1 MTTDEKIAALRDLMN
16 ERGIDMYLIPTD
28 DFHSS
33 EYVGEH
39 FKARSFMTGFT
50 GSAGTAVITQK
61 EAHLWAD
68 GRYFVQAAHQ
78 IEGSEV
84 ILERIGEPGVPEVD
98 EFIEKNFLP
107 GGCLGFDGR
116 CVAAKKAAKYFDI
129 AREKGGD
136 LYTTE
141 DLVDLIW
148 EDRPELPQAT
158 TWVLEDEYSGETMQ
172 SKIYRIREKMKK
184 KKADAH
190 LISSLYDIAY
200 ILNIRGND
208 IENVPVF
215 LSFLIITD
223 ETIILFADTTN
234 WPEEVMSYLD
244 DNKVKLY
251 PYNMVYHYMQS
262 ADMADKSVLMDQDVI
277 NYNLV
282 KALPGSAKIIDG
294 KNPSELMRAI
304 KNDTEI
310 KNTHIAHV
318 KDGVACTK
326 AIKYIKENI
335 GKVPMTEI
343 TASDYYEARRREQE
357 NFVDLS
363 FGTISAYGPNAAMM
377 HYSAKPGSEATL
389 EPKGFLLVDSGAH
402 YLEGTTD
409 ITRTIALGELTQQMK
424 EYYTVVLRCHLRLMA
439 ANFPKGVTGANLD
452 VLSRGPVWDM
462 GLDYRCGTGHGVGH
476 ILNVHEGPNSFR
488 WRVAQGT
495 NAAELVPGMITT
507 DEPGLYIEDGFG
519 IRIENELLCVAGETT
534 EYGDFRHF
542 EAITYCPIDLDPV
555 IPEMLTEAEK
565 KTLNDYH
572 EMVRKTLAPYLT
584 DEENKWLAKETRNI

>member
-1 MTTDEKIAALRDLMN
+1 MTTNEKIAALRDLMK

-50 GSAGTAVITQK
+50 GSAGTAVITLK

-68 GRYFVQAAHQ
+68 GRYFVQAAKQ
-78 IEGSEV
+78 IADSEV

-98 EFIEKNFLP
+98 EFIEQNFVD

-116 CVAAKKAAKYFDI
+116 CVSAKNAAKYFDI
-129 AREKGGD
+129 ATKKGGE
-136 LYTTE
+136 LATTE

-148 EDRPELPQAT
+148 TDRPVLPKAT
-158 TWVLEDEYSGETMQ
+158 TWLLEDQFSGETMD
-172 SKIYRIREKMKK
+172 SKIARIREEMKK
-184 KKADAH
+184 KGADAH
-190 LISSLYDIAY
+190 LLTALYDIAY
-200 ILNIRGND
+200 TLNIRGND
-208 IENVPVF
+208 IANVPVF

-223 ETIILFADTTN
+223 ESVILFTDTTN
-234 WPEEVMSYLD
+234 WPAEVMGYLND
-244 DNKVKLY
+244 KGVKLY
-251 PYNMVYHYMQS
+251 PYDMIYHYLQS
-262 ADMADKSVLMDQDVI
+262 ADMADRRVLLDQSIV
-277 NYNLV
+277 NYNML
-282 KALPGSAKIIDG
+282 KALEGSAKIIDG

-304 KNDTEI
+304 KNETEI
-310 KNTHIAHV
+310 KNTKWAHV

-326 AIKYIKENI
+326 AIKWIKENV

-343 TASDYYEARRREQE
+343 TASDYYEARRKEQE

-377 HYSAKPGSEATL
+377 HYSAKAGSEATL
-389 EPKGFLLVDSGAH
+389 KPEGFLLVDSGAH
-402 YLEGTTD
+402 FLEGTTD

-424 EYYTVVLRCHLRLMA
+424 EYYTVVLRCHLRLLA

-452 VLSRGPVWDM
+452 ILSRGPVWDM

-476 ILNVHEGPNSFR
+476 ILNVHEGPNRFH
-488 WRVAQGT
+488 WRVLQGQ
-495 NAAELVPGMITT
+495 NSAEIQPGMITT

-555 IPEMLTEAEK
+555 IPEMMTEAEK
-565 KTLNDYH
+565 KTLNEYH
-572 EMVRKTLAPYLT
+572 AMVRETLKPYLSV
-584 DEENKWLAKETRNI
+584 EEYAWLEKETREI

>member
-1 MTTDEKIAALRDLMN
+1 MTTNEKIAKLRDLMN
-16 ERGIDMYLIPTD
+16 ERGIDLYLVPTD

-39 FKARSFMTGFT
+39 FKERSFITGFT
-50 GSAGTAVITQK
+50 GSAGTAVITK
-61 EAHLWAD
+61 TEAHLWAD
-68 GRYFVQAAHQ
+68 GRYFVQAARQ
-78 IEGSEV
+78 IADSEV
-84 ILERIGEPGVPEVD
+84 ILERMGEPNVPEVT
-98 EFIEKNFLP
+98 EFIEKNFP
-107 GGCLGFDGR
+107 EGGCLGFDGR
-116 CVAAKKAAKYFDI
+116 CVSANNATKYLEI
-129 AREKGGD
+129 AQDKQGD

-141 DLVDLIW
+141 DLIDMIW
-148 EDRPELPQAT
+148 EDRPELPKAT
-158 TWVLEDEYSGETMQ
+158 TWVLEDQYSGETMQ
-172 SKIYRIREKMKK
+172 SKIYRIRQAMKK
-184 KKADAH
+184 KKCHAH
-190 LISSLYDIAY
+190 LVTSLYDIAY
-200 ILNIRGND
+200 ILNVRGDD

-215 LSFLIITD
+215 LSFLLITD
-223 ETIILFADTTN
+223 DSIIIFTNTEN
-234 WPEEVMSYLD
+234 WPAEVLAYLN
-244 DNKVKLY
+244 DNGVKLY
-251 PYNMVYHYMQS
+251 PYDMVYHYLKS
-262 ADMADKSVLMDQDVI
+262 VDLADKTILIDQDIV

-282 KALPGSAKIIDG
+282 KSLPGSAKIVDG

-304 KNDTEI
+304 KNETEM
-310 KNTHIAHV
+310 KNTRLAHI

-326 AIKYIKENI
+326 AIKYVKENV

-343 TASDYYEARRREQE
+343 TASDYFEARRREQE

-363 FGTISAYGPNAAMM
+363 FDTISAYGPNAAMM

-409 ITRTIALGELTQQMK
+409 ITRTIALGQLTDQMK

-476 ILNVHEGPNSFR
+476 ILNVHEGPNNFR
-488 WRVAQGT
+488 WRVPKGT

-542 EAITYCPIDLDPV
+542 ETITYCPIDLDPV

-565 KTLNDYH
+565 RTLNEYH
-572 EMVRKTLAPYLT
+572 AMVRKTLKPYLS
-584 DEENKWLAKETRNI
+584 DEEYAWLVKETRDI

>member
-1 MTTDEKIAALRDLMN
+1 MTTNEKIEKLRELMR
-16 ERGIDMYLIPTD
+16 ERGIDLYLIPTD

-39 FKARSFMTGFT
+39 FKERSFITGFT
-50 GSAGTAVITQK
+50 GSAGTAVITLT

-68 GRYFVQAAHQ
+68 GRYFVQAAKQ
-78 IEGSEV
+78 IKDSEI
-84 ILERIGEPGVPEVD
+84 ILERIGEPGVPEVE
-98 EFIEKNFLP
+98 EFIEKNFP
-107 GGCLGFDGR
+107 SGGCLGFDGR
-116 CVAAKKAAKYFDI
+116 CVSAKNAAKYFDI
-129 AREKGGD
+129 AQNMGGE
-136 LYTTE
+136 LFTTE
-141 DLVDLIW
+141 DLVDIIW
-148 EDRPELPQAT
+148 EDRPALPKAT
-158 TWVLEDEYSGETMQ
+158 TWVLKDEFSGESMGA
-172 SKIYRIREKMKK
+172 KVYRIREKMKK

-190 LISSLYDIAY
+190 LVTSLYDIAY
-200 ILNIRGND
+200 ILNLRGDD

-215 LSFLIITD
+215 LSFLIITLD
-223 ETIILFADTTN
+223 SVILFTDTTN
-234 WPEEVMSYLD
+234 WPEEAMSYLN
-244 DNKVKLY
+244 DNSVKLY
-251 PYNMVYHYMQS
+251 PYDMVYHYMQS
-262 ADMADKSVLMDQDVI
+262 ADMANRHILLDESIV

-282 KALPGSAKIIDG
+282 KSLKGSATIIDG

-304 KNDTEI
+304 KNETEI
-310 KNTHIAHV
+310 KNTKWAHV

-343 TASDYYEARRREQE
+343 TVSDYYEARRREQE

-363 FGTISAYGPNAAMM
+363 FDTISAYGGNAAMM
-377 HYSAKPGSEATL
+377 HYSAKLGSEATL
-389 EPKGFLLVDSGAH
+389 KPEGFLLVDSGAH
-402 YLEGTTD
+402 FLEGTTD
-409 ITRTIALGELTQQMK
+409 ITRTIALGPLTDQMK

-439 ANFPKGVTGANLD
+439 AHFPKGVTGANLD

-476 ILNVHEGPNSFR
+476 ILNVHEGPNNFR
-488 WRVAQGT
+488 WKVAKGQ

-572 EMVRKTLAPYLT
+572 KMVRDTLQPYLT
-584 DEENKWLAKETRNI
+584 DEENEWLAKETRDI

>member
-1 MTTDEKIAALRDLMN
+1 MTTNEKIAALRNLMK
-16 ERGIDMYLIPTD
+16 EREIDMYLIPTD

-39 FKARSFMTGFT
+39 FKARSFITGFT
-50 GSAGTAVITQK
+50 GSAGTAVITME

-68 GRYFVQAAHQ
+68 GRYFVQAAKQ
-78 IEGSEV
+78 IAGSEV
-84 ILERIGEPGVPEVD
+84 ILERIGEPGVPEVE
-98 EFIEKNFLP
+98 EFIEKNFKD
-107 GGCLGFDGR
+107 GGRLGFDGR
-116 CVAAKKAAKYFDI
+116 CVSAKNAAKYFDI
-129 AREKGGD
+129 AREKGGE
-136 LYTTE
+136 LATTE

-148 EDRPELPQAT
+148 EDRPALPKAT
-158 TWVLEDEYSGETMQ
+158 TWVLADEFSGESMQ
-172 SKIYRIREKMKK
+172 AKIYRIREKMKK

-190 LISSLYDIAY
+190 LVSSLYDIAY

-215 LSFLIITD
+215 LSFLLITD
-223 ETIILFADTTN
+223 DSIILFTDTTN
-234 WPEEVMSYLD
+234 WPEEVMSYLN
-244 DNKVKLY
+244 DNSVKLY
-251 PYNMVYHYMQS
+251 PYDMIYHYLQS
-262 ADMADKSVLMDQDVI
+262 ADLADRRVLLDQSIV
-277 NYNLV
+277 NYNMI
-282 KALPGSAKIIDG
+282 KALEGSAKIVDD
-294 KNPSELMRAI
+294 KNPSELMRAV
-304 KNDTEI
+304 KNETEI
-310 KNTHIAHV
+310 KNTRLAHL

-335 GKVPMTEI
+335 GKKTMTEI
-343 TASDYYEARRREQE
+343 DVADYYEARRREQE

-363 FGTISAYGPNAAMM
+363 FDTIAAYGPNAAMM

-389 EPKGFLLVDSGAH
+389 KPEGFLLVDSGAH
-402 YLEGTTD
+402 FLEGTTD

-424 EYYTVVLRCHLRLMA
+424 EYYTVVLRCHLRLLA

-476 ILNVHEGPNSFR
+476 VLNVHEGPNRFH
-488 WRVAQGT
+488 WRVLKGQ
-495 NAAELVPGMITT
+495 NSAEIVPGMITT

-542 EAITYCPIDLDPV
+542 ESITYCPIDLDPV
-555 IPEMLTEAEK
+555 IPEMMTEAEK
-565 KTLNDYH
+565 KTLNEYH
-572 EMVRKTLAPYLT
+572 AMVREKLRPYLS
-584 DEENKWLAKETRNI
+584 EEEYAWLEKETRDI

>member
-1 MTTDEKIAALRDLMN
+1 MTTNEKIAKLRDLMN
-16 ERGIDMYLIPTD
+16 ERGIDLYLIPTD

-39 FKARSFMTGFT
+39 FKERSFMTGFT
-50 GSAGTAVITQK
+50 GSAGTAVITK
-61 EAHLWAD
+61 TEAHLWAD
-68 GRYFVQAAHQ
+68 GRYFVQAAKQ
-78 IEGSEV
+78 IADSEV
-84 ILERIGEPGVPEVD
+84 ILERMGEPKVPEVD
-98 EFIEKNFLP
+98 EFIEKNFP
-107 GGCLGFDGR
+107 AGGCLGFDGR
-116 CVAAKKAAKYFDI
+116 CVAAKKALKYEEIAK
-129 AREKGGD
+129 EKGGE

-141 DLVDLIW
+141 DLVDIIW
-148 EDRPELPQAT
+148 EDRPALPKAT
-158 TWVLEDEYSGETMQ
+158 TWVLADEFSGESMQ
-172 SKIYRIREKMKK
+172 AKIYRIREKMKK

-190 LISSLYDIAY
+190 LVTCLYDIAY
-200 ILNIRGND
+200 ILNLRGDD

-215 LSFLIITD
+215 LSFLLITD
-223 ETIILFADTTN
+223 DSVILFTDTTN
-234 WPEEVMSYLD
+234 WPEEAMSYL
-244 DNKVKLY
+244 NENSVKLY
-251 PYNMVYHYMQS
+251 PYDMVYHYMQS
-262 ADMADKSVLMDQDVI
+262 ADLADKRVLLDQDIV
-277 NYNLV
+277 NYNIV
-282 KALPGSAKIIDG
+282 SALKGSAIIIDD
-294 KNPSELMRAI
+294 KNPSELMRAV

-310 KNTHIAHV
+310 KNTRWAHV

-363 FGTISAYGPNAAMM
+363 FDTISAYGPNAAMM

-389 EPKGFLLVDSGAH
+389 KPEGFLLVDSGAH
-402 YLEGTTD
+402 FLEGTTD

-488 WRVAQGT
+488 WRVAKGQ

-572 EMVRKTLAPYLT
+572 EMVRNTLKPYLT
-584 DEENKWLAKETRNI
+584 EEEYNWLVKETRAI

>member
-1 MTTDEKIAALRDLMN
+1 MTTNEKIAALRDLMK

-50 GSAGTAVITQK
+50 GSAGTAVITLK

-68 GRYFVQAAHQ
+68 GRYFVQAAKQ
-78 IEGSEV
+78 IADSEV
-84 ILERIGEPGVPEVD
+84 ILERIGEPGVPEVE
-98 EFIEKNFLP
+98 EFIEQNFVD

-116 CVAAKKAAKYFDI
+116 CVSAKNAAKYFEI
-129 AREKGGD
+129 AQKKGGE
-136 LYTTE
+136 LYTKE
-141 DLVDLIW
+141 DLVDKIW
-148 EDRPELPQAT
+148 TERPALPKAT
-158 TWVLEDEYSGETMQ
+158 TWLLEDQFSGETMD
-172 SKIYRIREKMKK
+172 SKIARIREEMKK
-184 KKADAH
+184 KGADAH
-190 LISSLYDIAY
+190 LVTALYDIAY

-223 ETIILFADTTN
+223 DSVILFTDTTN
-234 WPEEVMSYLD
+234 WPEEVMSYLND
-244 DNKVKLY
+244 KAVKLY
-251 PYNMVYHYMQS
+251 PYDMIYHYLQS
-262 ADMADKSVLMDQDVI
+262 ADMSDRRVLLDQSIV
-277 NYNLV
+277 NYNMI
-282 KALPGSAKIIDG
+282 KALEGSAKIIDG

-304 KNDTEI
+304 KNETEI
-310 KNTHIAHV
+310 KNTKWAHV

-326 AIKYIKENI
+326 AIKWVKENV
-335 GKVPMTEI
+335 GKEPMTEI
-343 TASDYYEARRREQE
+343 TVSDYYEARRKEQE
-357 NFVDLS
+357 NYVDLS

-389 EPKGFLLVDSGAH
+389 KPEGFLLVDSGAH
-402 YLEGTTD
+402 FLEGTTD

-424 EYYTVVLRCHLRLMA
+424 EYYTVVLRCHLRLLA

-452 VLSRGPVWDM
+452 ILSRGPVWDM

-476 ILNVHEGPNSFR
+476 ILNVHEGPNRFH
-488 WRVAQGT
+488 WRVLQGQ
-495 NAAELVPGMITT
+495 NSAEIQPGMITT

-555 IPEMLTEAEK
+555 IPEMMTEAEK
-565 KTLNDYH
+565 KTLNEYH
-572 EMVRKTLAPYLT
+572 AMVRETLKPYLS
-584 DEENKWLAKETRNI
+584 EEEYAWLVRETRDI

>member
-1 MTTDEKIAALRDLMN
+1 MTTNEKIAALRDLMR

-39 FKARSFMTGFT
+39 FKARSFITGFT
-50 GSAGTAVITQK
+50 GSAGTAVITLK

-68 GRYFVQAAHQ
+68 GRYFVQAAKQ
-78 IEGSEV
+78 IADSEV
-84 ILERIGEPGVPEVD
+84 ILERMGEPGVPEVE
-98 EFIEKNFLP
+98 EFIEQNFVD

-116 CVAAKKAAKYFDI
+116 CVSAKNAAKYFEI
-129 AREKGGD
+129 ANKKGGE
-136 LYTTE
+136 LATKE
-141 DLVDLIW
+141 DLVDIIW
-148 EDRPELPQAT
+148 KDRPELPKAT
-158 TWVLEDEYSGETMQ
+158 TWVLEDQFSGETME
-172 SKIYRIREKMKK
+172 SKISRIREEMKK
-184 KKADAH
+184 QHTDAH
-190 LISSLYDIAY
+190 LVTALYDIAY

-208 IENVPVF
+208 IANVPVF

-223 ETIILFADTTN
+223 ESVILFTDTTN
-234 WPEEVMSYLD
+234 WPAEVMSYLND
-244 DNKVKLY
+244 KGVKLY
-251 PYNMVYHYMQS
+251 PYDMIYHYLQS
-262 ADMADKSVLMDQDVI
+262 ADMADRRVLLDQSIV
-277 NYNLV
+277 NYNMI
-282 KALPGSAKIIDG
+282 KALEGSAKIVDG

-304 KNDTEI
+304 KNETEI
-310 KNTHIAHV
+310 KNTKWAHV

-326 AIKYIKENI
+326 AIKWVKENV
-335 GKVPMTEI
+335 GKGPMTEI
-343 TASDYYEARRREQE
+343 DVSDYYEARRKEQE

-363 FGTISAYGPNAAMM
+363 FDTISAYGPNAAMM

-389 EPKGFLLVDSGAH
+389 KPEGFLLVDSGAH
-402 YLEGTTD
+402 FLEGTTD
-409 ITRTIALGELTQQMK
+409 ITRTIAVGPLTQQMK
-424 EYYTVVLRCHLRLMA
+424 EYYTVVLRCHLRLLA

-476 ILNVHEGPNSFR
+476 ILNVHEGPNRFH
-488 WRVAQGT
+488 WRVLKGQ
-495 NAAELVPGMITT
+495 NSAEIQPGMITT

-555 IPEMLTEAEK
+555 IPEMMTEAEK
-565 KTLNDYH
+565 KTLNEYH
-572 EMVRKTLAPYLT
+572 AMVRETLKPYLST
-584 DEENKWLAKETRNI
+584 DEYTWLEKETRNI

>member
-1 MTTDEKIAALRDLMN
+1 MTTNEKIAALRKLMN

-50 GSAGTAVITQK
+50 GSAGTAIVTQK

-68 GRYFVQAAHQ
+68 GRYFVQAAKQ
-78 IEGSEV
+78 IAGSEI

-98 EFIEKNFLP
+98 EFIEKNFLE

-116 CVAAKKAAKYFDI
+116 CVSAKNAAKYSEI
-129 AREKGGD
+129 AKKRGGD
-136 LYTTE
+136 LFTTE

-148 EDRPELPQAT
+148 EERPALPKAT
-158 TWVLEDEYSGETMQ
+158 TWVLEDEFSGESMQ
-172 SKIYRIREKMKK
+172 AKIYRIREKMKK
-184 KKADAH
+184 QGADAH
-190 LISSLYDIAY
+190 LVSCLYDIAY

-208 IENVPVF
+208 IESVPVF
-215 LSFLIITD
+215 LSFLLITD
-223 ETIILFADTTN
+223 DSIILFTDTTN
-234 WPEEVMSYLD
+234 WPEEVMSYL
-244 DNKVKLY
+244 NNNSVKLY
-251 PYNMVYHYMQS
+251 PYDMIYHYLQS
-262 ADMADKSVLMDQDVI
+262 ADMNDRRVLLDKSII
-277 NYNLV
+277 NYNMV
-282 KALPGSAKIIDG
+282 MALKGVAKIVDG
-294 KNPSELMRAI
+294 KNPSELMRAV
-304 KNDTEI
+304 KNETEI
-310 KNTHIAHV
+310 KNTKLAHI

-389 EPKGFLLVDSGAH
+389 KPEGFLLVDSGAH

-476 ILNVHEGPNSFR
+476 ILNVHEGPNNFR
-488 WRVAQGT
+488 WRVPKDT

-542 EAITYCPIDLDPV
+542 ESLTVCPIDLDPV
-555 IPEMLTEAEK
+555 IPEMMTEAEK

-572 EMVRKTLAPYLT
+572 AMVRETLKPYLT
-584 DEENKWLAKETRNI
+584 DEENEWLAKETRAI

>member
-1 MTTDEKIAALRDLMN
+1 M
-16 ERGIDMYLIPTD
+16 
-28 DFHSS
+28 
-33 EYVGEH
+33 
-39 FKARSFMTGFT
+39 
-50 GSAGTAVITQK
+50 
-61 EAHLWAD
+61 
-68 GRYFVQAAHQ
+68 QA
-78 IEGSEV
+78 
-84 ILERIGEPGVPEVD
+84 
-98 EFIEKNFLP
+98 
-107 GGCLGFDGR
+107 
-116 CVAAKKAAKYFDI
+116 
-129 AREKGGD
+129 
-136 LYTTE
+136 
-141 DLVDLIW
+141 
-148 EDRPELPQAT
+148 
-158 TWVLEDEYSGETMQ
+158 
-172 SKIYRIREKMKK
+172 KIYRIRDKMKK

-215 LSFLIITD
+215 LSFLLITD
-223 ETIILFADTTN
+223 DSVILFTDTTN
-234 WPEEVMSYLD
+234 WPEEVMSYLN
-244 DNKVKLY
+244 DNSVKLY

-262 ADMADKSVLMDQDVI
+262 ADMADRRVLLDESLI
-277 NYNLV
+277 NYNIV
-282 KALPGSAKIIDG
+282 KELKGSAKIIDG

-304 KNDTEI
+304 KNETEI
-310 KNTHIAHV
+310 KNTKIAHI

-357 NFVDLS
+357 NFLDLS
-363 FGTISAYGPNAAMM
+363 FGTISAYGGNAAMM

-389 EPKGFLLVDSGAH
+389 KPEGFLLVDSGAH

-409 ITRTIALGELTQQMK
+409 ITRTIALGPLTQQMK
-424 EYYTVVLRCHLRLMA
+424 EYYTVVLRCHLRLLA

-476 ILNVHEGPNSFR
+476 ILNVHEGPNNFR
-488 WRVAQGT
+488 WRVPKGQ

-555 IPEMLTEAEK
+555 IPEMMTEAEK

-572 EMVRKTLAPYLT
+572 AMVRDTLKPYLS
-584 DEENKWLAKETRNI
+584 DEEYAWLEKETRSI

>member
-1 MTTDEKIAALRDLMN
+1 MTTNEKIAKLRDLMR

-50 GSAGTAVITQK
+50 GSAGTAVITLD

-68 GRYFVQAAHQ
+68 GRYFVQAAKQ
-78 IEGSEV
+78 IAGSEV
-84 ILERIGEPGVPEVD
+84 ILERIGEPGVPEVN
-98 EFIEKNFLP
+98 EFIEKNFKA

-116 CVAAKKAAKYFDI
+116 CVSAKNAAIYFDI
-129 AREKGGD
+129 AQAKGGE
-136 LYTTE
+136 LATTE

-148 EDRPELPQAT
+148 EDRPALPKAT
-158 TWVLEDEYSGETMQ
+158 TWVLADEYSGETME
-172 SKIYRIREKMKK
+172 SKIARIRQEMKK
-184 KKADAH
+184 KKADTH
-190 LISSLYDIAY
+190 LLTSLYDIAY
-200 ILNIRGND
+200 VLNIRGND
-208 IENVPVF
+208 IESVPVF
-215 LSFLIITD
+215 LSFLLITD
-223 ETIILFADTTN
+223 DSVILFTNTEN
-234 WPEEVMSYLD
+234 WPEETLSYLND
-244 DNKVKLY
+244 KGVKLY
-251 PYNMVYHYMQS
+251 PYDMVYHYMQS
-262 ADMADKSVLMDQDVI
+262 ADLADKAVLLDESIV

-282 KALPGSAKIIDG
+282 KALKGSAKIIDG

-304 KNDTEI
+304 KNKTEI
-310 KNTHIAHV
+310 KNTKLAHI

-326 AIKYIKENI
+326 AIKWVKENV
-335 GKVPMTEI
+335 GKVDMTEI
-343 TASDYYEARRREQE
+343 TVSDYYEARRREQE
-357 NFVDLS
+357 HFVELS

-377 HYSAKPGSEATL
+377 HYSAKPGSEATIKP
-389 EPKGFLLVDSGAH
+389 EGFLLVDSGAH

-409 ITRTIALGELTQQMK
+409 ITRTIAVGPLTQQMK

-476 ILNVHEGPNSFR
+476 ILNVHEGPNNFR
-488 WRVAQGT
+488 WRPVGGGPS
-495 NAAELVPGMITT
+495 AEIQPGMITT

-542 EAITYCPIDLDPV
+542 EAITYCPYELDAV
-555 IPEMLTEAEK
+555 IPEMLTDYEK
-565 KTLNDYH
+565 KTLNEYNA
-572 EMVRKTLAPYLT
+572 MVRETLTPYLT
-584 DEENKWLAKETRNI
+584 DEEYAWLEKETREI

>member
-1 MTTDEKIAALRDLMN
+1 MTTNEKIAALRNLMN

-39 FKARSFMTGFT
+39 FKARSYMTGFT
-50 GSAGTAVITQK
+50 GSAGTAIITQK
-61 EAHLWAD
+61 EAHLWTD
-68 GRYFVQAAHQ
+68 GRYFVQAAKQ
-78 IEGSEV
+78 IADSEV
-84 ILERIGEPGVPEVD
+84 ILEKMGEPGVPEVE
-98 EFIEKNFLP
+98 EFIEKNFLD
-107 GGCLGFDGR
+107 GGCMGFDGR
-116 CVAAKKAAKYFDI
+116 CVSAKNAEKYSEIAKK
-129 AREKGGD
+129 KGGE

-141 DLVDLIW
+141 DLVNLIW
-148 EDRPELPQAT
+148 EDRPELPKAT
-158 TWVLEDEYSGETMQ
+158 TWVLEDQYSGESMQ
-172 SKIYRIREKMKK
+172 AKIYRIREKMKK
-184 KKADAH
+184 KGADAH
-190 LISSLYDIAY
+190 LVSCLYDIAY

-208 IENVPVF
+208 IESVPVF
-215 LSFLIITD
+215 LSFLLITD
-223 ETIILFADTTN
+223 DSVILFTDTTN
-234 WPEEVMSYLD
+234 WPEEVMQYLND
-244 DNKVKLY
+244 SSVKLY
-251 PYNMVYHYMQS
+251 PYDMVYHYLQS
-262 ADMADKSVLMDQDVI
+262 ADLADRRVLLDKTII

-282 KALPGSAKIIDG
+282 KSLKGVSKIIDA
-294 KNPSELMRAI
+294 KNPSELMRAV
-304 KNDTEI
+304 KNETEI
-310 KNTHIAHV
+310 KNTKLAHI

-357 NFVDLS
+357 NFVELS

-377 HYSAKPGSEATL
+377 HYSAKAGSEATL
-389 EPKGFLLVDSGAH
+389 KPEGFLLVDSGAH

-488 WRVAQGT
+488 WRVPQGQ

-542 EAITYCPIDLDPV
+542 ESLTVCPIDLDPV
-555 IPEMLTEAEK
+555 IPEMMTEAEK
-565 KTLNDYH
+565 KTLNEYH
-572 EMVRKTLAPYLT
+572 AFVRETLKPYLSE
-584 DEENKWLAKETRNI
+584 EENAWLAKETREI